1 MDNFTYHNATKI
13 LFGRGTENE
22 VGAETKRHA
31 TRVLLHTG
39 MGSVKRSGL
48 FDRVTASLKAA
59 GVEWIELAGVQPN
72 PRLGLVQ
79 QGIKLCRDNKIGF
92 ILAVGGGSVIDS
104 AKAIAAGV
112 PYAGDVWDFYDG
124 KASPQAALPVGV
136 VLTIPAAGS
145 ETSGS
150 TVITKEEG
158 GFKRGLTSNDYL
170 RPVFAILN
178 PELTT
183 SLPVYET
190 AVGAADI
197 MAHVMERYFTN
208 TTHVDFSDRL
218 CEAVLKGVIRNLP
231 LVLAR
236 PNDYDARAE
245 LMWLGTQAHSD
256 LIGMGRE
263 GDWASHGIEHEVSG
277 IYDVPHGAGLATVF
291 PAWMKYVYRHDVAR
305 FTQFAVRVW
314 NVEMDHRNPEKTA
327 LEGIAKLQGFFASC
341 GLPTSLK
348 ELGVPNDKL
357 EVMADKATG
366 GSRWKLGAF
375 VKLDRSAVLEILR
388 IADGQ

>member
-1 MDNFTYHNATKI
+1 MDNFTYQNATKI
-13 LFGRGTENE
+13 LFGKGMEAQ

-31 TRVLLHTG
+31 TKVLLHTG

-48 FDRVTASLKAA
+48 FDRVVASLKAA
-59 GVEWIELAGVQPN
+59 GVEYVELSGVQPN
-72 PRLGLVQ
+72 PRLALVQ
-79 QGIKLCRDNKIGF
+79 KGIELCRSQKIGF

-112 PYAGDVWDFYDG
+112 PYSGDVWDFFDG
-124 KASPQAALPVGV
+124 KAQPGAALPLGC

-150 TVITKEEG
+150 TVVTKEEG
-158 GFKRGLTSNDYL
+158 GFKRGLTSNEYL
-170 RPVFAILN
+170 RPAFAILN

-183 SLPVYET
+183 TLPVYET

-231 LVLAR
+231 IVLAR

-256 LIGMGRE
+256 LIGLGRE
-263 GDWASHGIEHEVSG
+263 GDWASHGIEHELSG
-277 IYDVPHGAGLATVF
+277 LYDVPHGAGLATVF
-291 PAWMKYVYRHDVAR
+291 PAWMKYVYRHDLAR
-305 FTQFAVRVW
+305 FAQFAVRVW

-327 LEGIAKLQGFFASC
+327 LEGIAKLQGFLSSC
-341 GLPTSLK
+341 GLPTSLG
-348 ELGVPNDKL
+348 ELKVPNDKL

-366 GSRWKLGAF
+366 GNRWKLGSF
-375 VKLDRSAVLEILR
+375 VKLDRNAVHEILK

>member
-13 LFGRGTENE
+13 VFGRGTEAQ
-22 VGAETKRHA
+22 VGAETKRYSA
-31 TRVLLHTG
+31 KVLIHTG

-59 GVEWIELAGVQPN
+59 GVEWVELAGVQPN
-72 PRLGLVQ
+72 PRLSLVR
-79 QGIKLCRDNKIGF
+79 QGIELCRKHQVGF

-112 PYAGDVWDFYDG
+112 PYSGDVWDFYDG
-124 KASPQAALPVGV
+124 KARVEAALPVGC

-158 GFKRGLTSNDYL
+158 GFKRGLTSTEFL
-170 RPVFAILN
+170 RPVFSILN

-183 SLPVYET
+183 TLPVYET

-218 CEAVLKGVIRNLP
+218 CEAVLKGVVRNLP

-236 PNDYDARAE
+236 PLDYDARAE

-256 LIGMGRE
+256 LIGMGRQ
-263 GDWASHGIEHEVSG
+263 GDWSSHDIEHELSG
-277 IYDVPHGAGLATVF
+277 LYDVPHGAGLATVF
-291 PAWMKYVYRHDVAR
+291 PAWMKYVYRHDIAR
-305 FTQFAVRVW
+305 FVQFAVRVW
-314 NVEMDHRNPEKTA
+314 NVEADHRNPEKTA
-327 LEGIAKLQGFFASC
+327 LEGIAKLQGFLSSC
-341 GLPTSLK
+341 GLPTSLN
-348 ELGVPNDKL
+348 ELGVPLDKL
-357 EVMADKATG
+357 EVMGDKATG
-366 GSRWKLGAF
+366 GDRHQVGSF
-375 VKLDRSAVLEILR
+375 VKLDRQAVIDILKL
-388 IADGQ
+388 AQ

>member
-1 MDNFTYHNATKI
+1 MDNFVYHNATKI

-22 VGAETKRHA
+22 VGVETKRHA
-31 TRVLLHTG
+31 TKVLLHTG

-48 FDRVTASLKAA
+48 FDRVTTSLKAA
-59 GVEWIELAGVQPN
+59 GVEWVELAGVQPN

-79 QGIKLCRDNKIGF
+79 QGIQLCRDHKIGF

-104 AKAIAAGV
+104 AKGIAAGV
-112 PYAGDVWDFYDG
+112 PYSGDVWDFYDG
-124 KASPQAALPVGV
+124 KGVPQAALPVGV

-150 TVITKEEG
+150 TVITKEAG
-158 GFKRGLTSNDYL
+158 GLKRGLTSNDHL

-178 PELTT
+178 PELTAT
-183 SLPVYET
+183 LPVYET

-236 PNDYDARAE
+236 PADYDARAE

-263 GDWASHGIEHEVSG
+263 GDWASHGIEHEISG

-291 PAWMKYVYRHDVAR
+291 PAWMKYVYRHDLAR

-327 LEGIAKLQGFFASC
+327 LEGIAKLQGFFSSC
-341 GLPTSLK
+341 GLPTSLT
-348 ELGVPNDKL
+348 ELKVPNDQL

-366 GSRWKLGAF
+366 GNRWKLGAF
-375 VKLDRSAVLEILR
+375 VKLDRSAVLEILK